1 MGFGMT
7 FDSPLLFLLI
17 LPYLAAVVW
26 SVRRKPP
33 QSPHQWAITLIRSV
47 VGFLLVCALAG
58 PRSSAGNSG
67 AGVTA
72 LLDVSTSISNEQ
84 GEELLERARRIS
96 AALKSPLTV
105 IPFAKDI
112 SPSAVSSDSTFAS
125 IRSHASSL
133 DASATNLE
141 SALRAPSTSQN
152 GPILLLSDGYE
163 TAGHVVSSLEKLAHS
178 PVFPLTA
185 TGPTAQS
192 RVSISQLS
200 SPTVVKSHMS
210 VDVRATL
217 SQSTNKEIQGT
228 LSLSHGT
235 TEVLKKQLSI
245 PAGRDVTLVGKSD
258 PNLEGLQPLT
268 ATFSWNDEG
277 GPHSITRTSWLS
289 GEKRERVLVL
299 SGSQEDDRF
308 LSKLLK
314 GHSYQVRTEILGAQR
329 PALGAPKEYMAVIL
343 NNVSINDLPREFEVE
358 LPTYVRAGGGLIM
371 IGGNHSF
378 GLGGY
383 IGSVIEDVL
392 PVRLVPPHVEKKRLN
407 VAVQLVMDKSRSMA
421 MEERIEFAKTAA
433 REVVANLKDDDF
445 VGVIGFDDSPFIAL
459 PISSVA
465 TVRASAADRI
475 SRLYPAK
482 KTNLFPALDEAR
494 RGISRVPAGRKHVI
508 VLTDGKLPDAGP
520 SYFELVKQMRILGIT
535 LSTVVVGADG
545 DDGFLAQLAE
555 IGGGSFYQT
564 QDPSNLP
571 KIFLSDVKVAS
582 GEQTLKESPVVE
594 VRPGPDGI
602 RSTSVKSFPPLRGFV
617 ETAPRDK
624 ADNELVVTQEGKSFP
639 LLASWAVGKGRAVA
653 FTSDV
658 NGRWSA
664 PWIQW
669 ESINEFWSDI
679 VESTIPHSGKAKASI
694 DFDVRTWVDGSDL
707 VLDLSLFDDVGNAS
721 ITASVSSPLGKERT
735 LSFVKIS
742 EGHYQARLSEPA
754 PGTYKGTI
762 AIDKS
767 SLPEIGWEV
776 APDTIGERQHEEPN
790 RELLERIAALT
801 GGLVNP
807 LPQQILVTNTTE
819 RGGHNLM
826 HLFALLALAF
836 LFIEILIREFHGRI
850 LSAIKPL
857 SRT

>member
-1 MGFGMT
+1 MT
-7 FDSPLLFLLI
+7 FDSPLLFTLLV
-17 LPYLAAVVW
+17 PYLMALGW
-26 SVRRKPP
+26 SVWRRRPD
-33 QSPHQWAITLIRSV
+33 SLSQWTISLLRAALGV
-47 VGFLLVCALAG
+47 LLVAALAG
-58 PRSSAGNSG
+58 PQAPG
-67 AGVTA
+67 AAPGTAVTA
-72 LLDVSTSISNEQ
+72 LLDISTSISNEQ
-84 GEELLERARRIS
+84 GDRLLEKARR
-96 AALKSPLTV
+96 LTTDLGSPLTI
-105 IPFAKDI
+105 IPFARGL
-112 SPSAVSSDSTFAS
+112 SPSVVSPSSTFAS
-125 IRSHASSL
+125 IRSRISNL
-133 DASATNLE
+133 DTSATDLE
-141 SALRAPSTSQN
+141 SALRSPRTKTS

-163 TAGHVVSSLEKLAHS
+163 TAGHVLSSLEQHS
-178 PVFPLTA
+178 HPPVFPLTV
-185 TGPTAQS
+185 TGPPPQS

-217 SQSTNKEIQGT
+217 SQSTTKEIQGT
-228 LSLSHGT
+228 VSLSHGPSQ
-235 TEVLKKQLSI
+235 VLQKQLSI
-245 PAGRDVTLVGKSD
+245 SPGRDVTLVAKSD
-258 PNLEGLQPLT
+258 PNLEGLHPLT
-268 ATFSWNDEG
+268 ATFSWKDEDG
-277 GPHSITRTSWLS
+277 SHSITRTSWLS

-299 SGSQEDDRF
+299 AGSHEDDRF
-308 LSKLLK
+308 LSPLLT
-314 GHSYQVRTEILGAQR
+314 GQAYQVRTEILGSQR
-329 PALGAPKEYMAVIL
+329 PSLGAPKDYTAVIL
-343 NNVSINDLPREFEVE
+343 NNVSINELPREFEVE
-358 LPTYVRAGGGLIM
+358 LPNYVRNGGGLIM

-383 IGSVIEDVL
+383 IGSAIEDVL

-445 VGVIGFDDSPFIAL
+445 IGVIGFDDSPFIAL

-465 TVRASAADRI
+465 NVRSSAADRI

-508 VLTDGKLPDAGP
+508 VLTDGKLPDAGS

-535 LSTVVVGADG
+535 LSTVVVGGDG
-545 DDGFLAQLAE
+545 DDGFLAQLAN

-594 VRPGPDGI
+594 VRSGPDGV
-602 RSTSVKSFPPLRGFV
+602 RSTTIKSFPPLRGFV
-617 ETAPRDK
+617 ETAPRDA
-624 ADNELVVTQEGKSFP
+624 ADTELIVTQEGKGFP
-639 LLASWAVGKGRAVA
+639 LLASWTVGKGRALA

-669 ESINEFWSDI
+669 ESINEFWSDLI
-679 VESTIPHSGKAKASI
+679 ESVIPKAGKAKSNI
-694 DFDVRTWVDGSDL
+694 DFDLRTWVDGSDL
-707 VLDLSLFDDVGNAS
+707 VLDLSLFSDIGNAP
-721 ITASVSSPLGKERT
+721 ITASVSSPLGKEMS
-735 LSFVKIS
+735 LSFSKLS
-742 EGHYQARLSEPA
+742 NGHYQARLGEPA

-776 APDTIGERQHEEPN
+776 APDTVGERQHEQPN

-801 GGLVNP
+801 GGAVNP
-807 LPQQILVTNTTE
+807 LSQQITIAKTSDRVGN
-819 RGGHNLM
+819 NLT
-826 HLFALLALAF
+826 HLFALLALIL
-836 LFIEILIREFHGRI
+836 LFVEILTREFHGRI
-850 LSAIKPL
+850 IAAIRRRRERL
-857 SRT
+857 TA